1 MIVPILCCKR
11 NSVFLLQSIPLR
23 LQSIPLRF
31 QCIQYHSSRK
41 VYFCLSPCAWC
52 KTRQGDAVAGWKYS
66 SLLGG
71 FSASHSINGSSEPFC
86 IKRKGFFLFLFF
98 ISDTSLKLRALHW
111 LAFRNNLSSYP
122 EMLNPTFFARK
133 LLISFIFSAA
143 KKSLHRQFA
152 HR

>member
-71 FSASHSINGSSEPFC
+71 FSDGHSIKCLVRDILHQAQG
-86 IKRKGFFLFLFF
+86 GFYVFVLSVATGFLWQLLTTLTWV
-98 ISDTSLKLRALHW
+98 ITKNWTSLVGGMNHEEWKLATNELIR
-111 LAFRNNLSSYP
+111 SSFFT
-122 EMLNPTFFARK
+122 TFAGEDN
-133 LLISFIFSAA
+133 I
-143 KKSLHRQFA
+143 
-152 HR
+152 